1 MFHFLLFALG
11 PHTAGVTLASSGG
24 SLMPIGQPRSEATL
38 VVECAGWQLETWGP
52 MQELDVQGLE
62 F

>member
-11 PHTAGVTLASSGG
+11 PHTAGVTLASSRG
-24 SLMPIGQPRSEATL
+24 SLMPVGQPGSEATL